1 MVIARLLEEKANR
14 GVLTGAIEDRVT
26 QAPWA
31 DVVRDIALVATHEL
45 DWMPNGERDWTR
57 HNAIGAIHELLN
69 ARWPPSGVKPRE
81 LERALG
87 VFTEWL
93 GGQGDREVLSFCWKE
108 VNNSRCDFLMQKL
121 HEMNRLG
128 EDLARPSLRLASALA
143 ADVEAMTRWPSDRW
157 EWAAWE
163 RDSVPYFKAIA
174 HESYV
179 VRMWAARA
187 IGLLHTHVG
196 TESTTELLDWIRNLE
211 GTCPGVAGSFL
222 CGASW
227 PYDRPVSD
235 VDCGYMRRWFLDCLR
250 VGGNVDVPGI
260 QTLEFYAHEYFRRD
274 ADAIREMLR
283 MGRTALAIETATED
297 DSARGVLDEVLP
309 EMAASDDPL
318 VARSIRWYLGS

>member
-1 MVIARLLEEKANR
+1 MVISRLLEEKANR

-26 QAPWA
+26 QVPWA
-31 DVVRDIALVATHEL
+31 DVVRDIAMVATHEL
-45 DWMPNGERDWTR
+45 DWMPSGERDWTR

-69 ARWPPSGVKPRE
+69 ARWPPSCVKPHE

-87 VFTEWL
+87 AFTEWL
-93 GGQGDREVLSFCWKE
+93 ARQGDQEVLSFCWKE
-108 VNNSRCDFLMQKL
+108 LKNSRCDFLMRKL
-121 HEMNRLG
+121 RELDCLSG
-128 EDLARPSLRLASALA
+128 DLAFPSLRLAHALA
-143 ADVEAMTRWPSDRW
+143 QDVEAMTHWPSDRW

-187 IGLLHTHVG
+187 IGLLHMHVG
-196 TESTTELLDWIRNLE
+196 TESTTELLDWVRNLE
-211 GTCPGVAGSFL
+211 GTSPGVAGSFL

-235 VDCGYMRRWFLDCLR
+235 VDRGYMRQWFLDCLR
-250 VGGNVDVPGI
+250 VGGTVTVPHI
-260 QTLEFYAHEYFRRD
+260 QSLEFYAHEYFYRD

-283 MGRTALAIETATED
+283 MGRTELAIQTVTKD
-297 DSARGVLDEVLP
+297 DSARGVLDEVLQ
-309 EMAASDDPL
+309 EMANSDNSA
-318 VARSIRWYLGS
+318 VARSIRWYLG

>member
-1 MVIARLLEEKANR
+1 MLIGRLLEEMADR
-14 GVLTGAIEDRVT
+14 GLLTGALEDRLT

-31 DVVRDIALVATHEL
+31 DVVWDISLVATHEL
-45 DWMPNGERDWTR
+45 DWMTSGERDWTK
-57 HNAIGAIHELLN
+57 HTAIGAIHELLN

-87 VFTEWL
+87 AFTEWL
-93 GGQGDREVLSFCWKE
+93 ARQGDREVLSFCWKE
-108 VNNSRCDFLMQKL
+108 VKNSRCDFLMRKL
-121 HEMNRLG
+121 REMDRLSG
-128 EDLARPSLRLASALA
+128 DFSWPSLRLAHALA

-196 TESTTELLDWIRNLE
+196 TESTTQLLDWIRNLE
-211 GTCPGVAGSFL
+211 SSSPGVAGSFL

-227 PYDRPVSD
+227 PHDRPVSD
-235 VDCGYMRRWFLDCLR
+235 IDHNYMRQWFLDCLR
-250 VGGNVDVPGI
+250 VGGNVDLPGI
-260 QTLEFYAHEYFRRD
+260 QTLEFYAHEYFCRD
-274 ADAIREMLR
+274 ADAIREILR

-297 DSARGVLDEVLP
+297 NSARGVLDEVLQ
-309 EMAASDDPL
+309 EMAASDNPV
-318 VARSIRWYLGS
+318 VARRIRRYLG